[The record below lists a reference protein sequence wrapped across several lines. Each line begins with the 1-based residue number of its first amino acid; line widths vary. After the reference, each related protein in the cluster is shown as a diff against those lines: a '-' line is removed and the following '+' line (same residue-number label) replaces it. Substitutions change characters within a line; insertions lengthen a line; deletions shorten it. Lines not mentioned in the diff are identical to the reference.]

1 MNWVELILK
10 YKKKST
16 YKTISLL
23 RKPTRKE
30 SCSVIMMRAIFCI
43 DLDIFADLLLCSYKF
58 LFISSTSLSSHYCTS
73 FVVVVFVVFSLN
85 VEIRRRKMLFVK
97 IVVYDLMLEK
107 NIYIYIYCSYLF
119 ASFIF
124 CICLSPILFP
134 GFCAF
139 LHTKFKKSTGRK
151 YSM

>member
-30 SCSVIMMRAIFCI
+30 SCCFIMMRVIFCI

-97 IVVYDLMLEK
+97 IVYDLMLEK
-107 NIYIYIYCSYLF
+107 NIYIHTY
-119 ASFIF
+119 
-124 CICLSPILFP
+124 ILFL
-134 GFCAF
+134 FICFFYF
-139 LHTKFKKSTGRK
+139 LYLSFSNFVSWILYFFTYKV
-151 YSM
+151 